1 MEPVPPLSIGG
12 HIIAEFEDDA
22 GAPAQGP
29 GAVSVGAATVS
40 AQAMPADVPPAYAPP
55 SEEAAAEARRFWA
68 EVIRRH
74 TEAVPGIE
82 GRLRVLDSAGPNRG
96 VIVVEHVRAEDGA
109 ALVLRQ
115 GCELDVA
122 DAFCLTLVDRKGPVP
137 LEGAPSSRQGIKESV
152 TPIPWTEIR
161 NIRFEVIRPL
171 DPDAGT
177 ETAG

>member
-22 GAPAQGP
+22 GAAPPQHAP
-29 GAVSVGAATVS
+29 ESARALTVS
-40 AQAMPADVPPAYAPP
+40 AEAVQVDAACAPP
-55 SEEAAAEARRFWA
+55 NEDASAAARRFWV

-74 TEAVPGIE
+74 TEAVPGSE
-82 GRLRVLDSAGPNRG
+82 SRLRVLDSAEPNRG
-96 VIVVEHVRAEDGA
+96 LIVVEQAGTA
-109 ALVLRQ
+109 AVQRQ

-122 DAFCLTLVDRKGPVP
+122 DALCLTLVDREGPVP
-137 LEGAPSSRQGIKESV
+137 LEGVASSRQGIKESA

-171 DPDAGT
+171 DPRAT
-177 ETAG
+177 